1 MHGRIDD
8 HPNVVPPDVWQFG
21 LLDLARQDGV
31 RRLEGSDGSDRL
43 RPLHL
48 SGAEIGNTEIAHL
61 AFAREARHLGPAFF
75 DIFVGFRPVNLVE
88 VDDVDFQ
95 APQAGFT
102 FTTNGFSFQR
112 AADLSFLVPH
122 ALTLGED
129 VGTRTAQVKCAG
141 DHLLGMTQAVNGSGV
156 DPVNAE
162 IKRRL
167 DGGYRIAVVL
177 RTPGPLPT
185 ASAHRPCAN
194 ADGSNLQVAR
204 PQLPGLHRS
213 LPRPL
218 QGCFAPWPQTHFST
232 LPSEREHVQFQ
243 AASMPPHHVILNFI
257 SKLRVLELTGG
268 SFWAG

>member
-8 HPNVVPPDVWQFG
+8 HPNVVLPDVWHFG

-43 RPLHL
+43 CPLDL
-48 SGAEIGNTEIAHL
+48 SGTETATTEIAYL
-61 AFAREARHLGPAFF
+61 SFAREARHLGPAFF
-75 DIFVGFRPVNLVE
+75 DVSVGFRPVNLVE

-102 FTTNGFSFQR
+102 FATNGFSFQR
-112 AADLSFLVPH
+112 AADLSLLVPH

-141 DHLLGMTQAVNGSGV
+141 DHFLGMTQAINGSGV

-167 DGGYRIAVVL
+167 DGGDRIAVVL
-177 RTPGPLPT
+177 RTPGPLPA
-185 ASAHRPCAN
+185 ASSHRPCAN
-194 ADGSNLQVAR
+194 ADGSDLQVAR
-204 PQLPGLHRS
+204 PELPGLHRS
-213 LPRPL
+213 LP
-218 QGCFAPWPQTHFST
+218 APSSHPHALAANAPFHAAK
-232 LPSEREHVQFQ
+232 RKEHVQFQ
-243 AASMPPHHVILNFI
+243 AAAFRRQHVIHNVVSRLQ
-257 SKLRVLELTGG
+257 VHELIGG
-268 SFWAG
+268 SSWAG